1 MKDKLNITIKV
12 ANQRPLRMAVS
23 LGEEEE
29 EVRQAEYFVNHV
41 WAKWMDEKA
50 ADQSDS
56 DVLAMTAIY
65 FARLYIQEYRKTRR
79 WSATSPHLRKH
90 STKYSS
96 TSNNQ
101 PIGHRIISPIC
112 TAR

>member
-1 MKDKLNITIKV
+1 M

-65 FARLYIQEYRKTRR
+65 FARLYIQEYRKNEEVER
-79 WSATSPHLRKH
+79 HLASFEETLDKILLDI
-90 STKYSS
+90 K
-96 TSNNQ
+96 
-101 PIGHRIISPIC
+101 
-112 TAR
+112 

>member
-65 FARLYIQEYRKTRR
+65 FARLYIQEYRKNEEVER
-79 WSATSPHLRKH
+79 HLASFKE
-90 STKYSS
+90 TLDK
-96 TSNNQ
+96 
-101 PIGHRIISPIC
+101 ILLDIK
-112 TAR
+112 

>member
-1 MKDKLNITIKV
+1 MGLGVKKGNKV
-12 ANQRPLRMAVS
+12 TLTFD
-23 LGEEEE
+23 GEEEE

-65 FARLYIQEYRKTRR
+65 FARLYIQEYRKNEEVER
-79 WSATSPHLRKH
+79 HLASFEETLDKILLDI
-90 STKYSS
+90 K
-96 TSNNQ
+96 
-101 PIGHRIISPIC
+101 
-112 TAR
+112 

>member
-65 FARLYIQEYRKTRR
+65 FARLYIQEYRKNEEVER
-79 WSATSPHLRKH
+79 HLASFEETLDNILLDIK
-90 STKYSS
+90 
-96 TSNNQ
+96 
-101 PIGHRIISPIC
+101 
-112 TAR
+112 

>member
-65 FARLYIQEYRKTRR
+65 FARLYIQEYRKNEEVER
-79 WSATSPHLRKH
+79 HLASFEETLDKILLDV
-90 STKYSS
+90 K
-96 TSNNQ
+96 
-101 PIGHRIISPIC
+101 
-112 TAR
+112 

>member
-41 WAKWMDEKA
+41 WAKWMDDKA

-65 FARLYIQEYRKTRR
+65 FARLYIQEYRKNEEVER
-79 WSATSPHLRKH
+79 HLASFEETLDKILLDI
-90 STKYSS
+90 K
-96 TSNNQ
+96 
-101 PIGHRIISPIC
+101 
-112 TAR
+112 

>member
-65 FARLYIQEYRKTRR
+65 FARLYIQEYRKNEEVERHFASFEET
-79 WSATSPHLRKH
+79 LDKILLDI
-90 STKYSS
+90 K
-96 TSNNQ
+96 
-101 PIGHRIISPIC
+101 
-112 TAR
+112 

>member
-65 FARLYIQEYRKTRR
+65 FARLYIQEYRKNEEVERR
-79 WSATSPHLRKH
+79 RASFEETLDKILLDI
-90 STKYSS
+90 K
-96 TSNNQ
+96 
-101 PIGHRIISPIC
+101 
-112 TAR
+112 

>member
-23 LGEEEE
+23 LGEVEE

-65 FARLYIQEYRKTRR
+65 FARLYIQEYRKNEEVER
-79 WSATSPHLRKH
+79 HLASFEETLDKILLDI
-90 STKYSS
+90 K
-96 TSNNQ
+96 
-101 PIGHRIISPIC
+101 
-112 TAR
+112 

>member
-41 WAKWMDEKA
+41 WAKW
-50 ADQSDS
+50 
-56 DVLAMTAIY
+56 
-65 FARLYIQEYRKTRR
+65 
-79 WSATSPHLRKH
+79 TSLTP
-90 STKYSS
+90 TCW
-96 TSNNQ
+96 Q
-101 PIGHRIISPIC
+101 
-112 TAR
+112 

>member
-1 MKDKLNITIKV
+1 MRDKLNITIKV

-29 EVRQAEYFVNHV
+29 EVRQAEYYVNHV
-41 WAKWMDEKA
+41 WAKWMNDKA

-65 FARLYIQEYRKTRR
+65 FARLYIQEYRKNEEAERR
-79 WSATSPHLRKH
+79 LAEFEESLDKILLDI
-90 STKYSS
+90 K
-96 TSNNQ
+96 
-101 PIGHRIISPIC
+101 
-112 TAR
+112 

>member
-12 ANQRPLRMAVS
+12 ANQSPLRMAVS

-65 FARLYIQEYRKTRR
+65 FARLYIQEYRKNEEVER
-79 WSATSPHLRKH
+79 HLASFEETLDKILLDI
-90 STKYSS
+90 K
-96 TSNNQ
+96 
-101 PIGHRIISPIC
+101 
-112 TAR
+112 

>member
-65 FARLYIQEYRKTRR
+65 FARLYIQEYRKNEEVER
-79 WSATSPHLRKH
+79 HLASFEETLEKILLDI
-90 STKYSS
+90 K
-96 TSNNQ
+96 
-101 PIGHRIISPIC
+101 
-112 TAR
+112 

>member
-56 DVLAMTAIY
+56 DVLTMTAIY
-65 FARLYIQEYRKTRR
+65 FARLYIQEYRKNEEVER
-79 WSATSPHLRKH
+79 HLASFEETLDKILLDI
-90 STKYSS
+90 K
-96 TSNNQ
+96 
-101 PIGHRIISPIC
+101 
-112 TAR
+112 

>member
-50 ADQSDS
+50 AVQSDS

-65 FARLYIQEYRKTRR
+65 FARLYIQEYRKNEEVER
-79 WSATSPHLRKH
+79 HLASFEETLDKILLDI
-90 STKYSS
+90 K
-96 TSNNQ
+96 
-101 PIGHRIISPIC
+101 
-112 TAR
+112 

>member
-65 FARLYIQEYRKTRR
+65 FARLYIQEYRKNEEVER
-79 WSATSPHLRKH
+79 HLASVDEPLDKILLDI
-90 STKYSS
+90 K
-96 TSNNQ
+96 
-101 PIGHRIISPIC
+101 
-112 TAR
+112 

>member
-23 LGEEEE
+23 LGDEEE
-29 EVRQAEYFVNHV
+29 EVRQAEYYVNHV
-41 WAKWMDEKA
+41 WAKWMSSKK

-65 FARLYIQEYRKTRR
+65 FARLYIQEYSKNEEVEKQ
-79 WSATSPHLRKH
+79 L
-90 STKYSS
+90 SS
-96 TSNNQ
+96 FEESLDK
-101 PIGHRIISPIC
+101 ILLDMK
-112 TAR
+112 

>member
-65 FARLYIQEYRKTRR
+65 FARLYIQEYRKNEEVERHLASFEETLDKILLDIKS
-79 WSATSPHLRKH
+79 SAYRP
-90 STKYSS
+90 
-96 TSNNQ
+96 
-101 PIGHRIISPIC
+101 
-112 TAR
+112 

>member
-1 MKDKLNITIKV
+1 MKDKLNITITV

-65 FARLYIQEYRKTRR
+65 FARLYIQEYRKNEEVER
-79 WSATSPHLRKH
+79 HLASFEETLDKILLDI
-90 STKYSS
+90 K
-96 TSNNQ
+96 
-101 PIGHRIISPIC
+101 
-112 TAR
+112 

>member
-65 FARLYIQEYRKTRR
+65 FARLYIQEYRKNEEVER
-79 WSATSPHLRKH
+79 HLASFEETLDKIPLDI
-90 STKYSS
+90 K
-96 TSNNQ
+96 
-101 PIGHRIISPIC
+101 
-112 TAR
+112 

>member
-65 FARLYIQEYRKTRR
+65 FARLYIQEYRKNEEVER
-79 WSATSPHLRKH
+79 HLASFEETLDKILLDI
-90 STKYSS
+90 K
-96 TSNNQ
+96 
-101 PIGHRIISPIC
+101 
-112 TAR
+112 

>member
-29 EVRQAEYFVNHV
+29 EVRQAEYVVNHV

-65 FARLYIQEYRKTRR
+65 FARLYIQEYRKNEEVER
-79 WSATSPHLRKH
+79 HLASFEETLDKILLDI
-90 STKYSS
+90 K
-96 TSNNQ
+96 
-101 PIGHRIISPIC
+101 
-112 TAR
+112 

>member
-65 FARLYIQEYRKTRR
+65 FARLYIQEYRKNEEVER
-79 WSATSPHLRKH
+79 HLASFEETLDKILLDL
-90 STKYSS
+90 K
-96 TSNNQ
+96 
-101 PIGHRIISPIC
+101 
-112 TAR
+112 

>member
-1 MKDKLNITIKV
+1 MRDKLNITIKV

-29 EVRQAEYFVNHV
+29 EVRQAEYYVNHV
-41 WAKWMDEKA
+41 WAKWMNGKA

-65 FARLYIQEYRKTRR
+65 FARLYIQEYRKNEEAERTLAEFEE
-79 WSATSPHLRKH
+79 SLDKILLDM
-90 STKYSS
+90 K
-96 TSNNQ
+96 
-101 PIGHRIISPIC
+101 
-112 TAR
+112 

>member
-41 WAKWMDEKA
+41 WAQWMDEKA
-50 ADQSDS
+50 ADLSDS
-56 DVLAMTAIY
+56 DVLAMTEIY
-65 FARLYIQEYRKTRR
+65 FARLYIQEYRKNEEVER
-79 WSATSPHLRKH
+79 HLASFEETLDKILLDI
-90 STKYSS
+90 K
-96 TSNNQ
+96 
-101 PIGHRIISPIC
+101 
-112 TAR
+112 

>member
-29 EVRQAEYFVNHV
+29 VRQAEYFVNHV
-41 WAKWMDEKA
+41 WAKWMDDKA

-65 FARLYIQEYRKTRR
+65 FARLYIQEYRKNEEVER
-79 WSATSPHLRKH
+79 HLASFEETLDKILLDI
-90 STKYSS
+90 K
-96 TSNNQ
+96 
-101 PIGHRIISPIC
+101 
-112 TAR
+112 